1 MSDHPSTSVTPS
13 KREDIKKI
21 RTEHQQISA
30 IPHLQEL
37 LNAFPTPAVIL
48 NECRQIV
55 AANQRLCRFLE
66 RGEDELL
73 GMRVGEAFNCTHW
86 RDGDCGCGSS
96 RFCETCGALQ
106 AILSSQQGDGEDIQE
121 CTITMRTGEGERALD
136 LRVTASILDLD
147 GRFTVFAF
155 NDIGDEK
162 RRSVLE
168 RMFFHDVLNTA
179 AGVRN
184 LLEVLPALS
193 DQYRQETTQLAFQ
206 LVQYLIEEIEAG
218 KDLAAAERGELAVH
232 IAPLDAQEILKS
244 VCELYAN
251 HPVSQGKAV
260 AVTEISGPGV
270 VSSDKVLLK
279 RVLGNL
285 VKNALEASLEGQ
297 KVSLDFQ
304 NQGAAVFR
312 VHNEAAI
319 PELVQLQVFRR
330 SFSTKALVG
339 RGIGTYSAK
348 LITEHYLGGS
358 LTFTSSEEEGTTFVV
373 TLPTSPQPSAFSSQR

>member
-1 MSDHPSTSVTPS
+1 MSDPPLASLAPA
-13 KREDIKKI
+13 KREEIEQI
-21 RTEHQQISA
+21 RAEHQHISA

-37 LNAFPTPAVIL
+37 LDAFPTPAVIL
-48 NECRQIV
+48 NERRQIV
-55 AANQRLCRFLE
+55 AANQRLCRLLD
-66 RGEDELL
+66 RREDEVL
-73 GMRVGEAFNCTHW
+73 GMRIGEAFNCIHW
-86 RDGDCGCGSS
+86 PEGNRGCGTSQ
-96 RFCETCGALQ
+96 FCETCGALQ
-106 AILSSQQGDGEDIQE
+106 AILNSQQRGGEDIQE
-121 CTITMRTGEGERALD
+121 CTITLRADEGERALD
-136 LRVTASILDLD
+136 LRVTASNLDL
-147 GRFTVFAF
+147 GGKFTVFALA
-155 NDIGDEK
+155 DISDEK
-162 RRSVLE
+162 RRAVLE
-168 RMFFHDVLNTA
+168 RMFFHDVLNTT

-184 LLEVLPALS
+184 LLEVLPALP

-260 AVTEISGPGV
+260 VVREISGPGV
-270 VSSDKVLLK
+270 LSSDKVLLK

-312 VHNEAAI
+312 VHNEAAM
-319 PELVQLQVFRR
+319 PELVRLQVFRR

-358 LTFTSSEEEGTTFVV
+358 LTFTSSEGEGTTFVV
-373 TLPTSPQPSAFSSQR
+373 TLPALNPV